1 MGFGPSGLD
10 SVVLAVA
17 LGLAIAV
24 LAGAFGGPLVGLA
37 VALTGWAL
45 RPLLPGDAWAYVAT
59 LPAWLVAGVGAGW
72 LGLRLQTR
80 SAERELLDE
89 ALTAL
94 RGAAQD
100 AVIGIDGEGVIVAW
114 DDGAAALYGYT
125 SDGH

>member
-1 MGFGPSGLD
+1 MGICRT
-10 SVVLAVA
+10 AR
-17 LGLAIAV
+17 
-24 LAGAFGGPLVGLA
+24 LAGRRRRSG
-37 VALTGWAL
+37 
-45 RPLLPGDAWAYVAT
+45 R
-59 LPAWLVAGVGAGW
+59 

-80 SAERELLDE
+80 SAERELDE

-125 SDGH
+125 SDGR